1 MRASFSLIPMPESR
15 SRTMVYAFQ
24 GAPRHSWE
32 SHNVIL
38 IPMGDF
44 AAGLFDYFYEVNLIG
59 FHFSPVPN
67 CSERKPFIWSLYLN
81 YCWFLLYRIIK
92 FLV

>member
-32 SHNVIL
+32 SSQCHFGPDGRLCGVIRL
-38 IPMGDF
+38 LRYLSQIGTP
-44 AAGLFDYFYEVNLIG
+44 LF
-59 FHFSPVPN
+59 S
-67 CSERKPFIWSLYLN
+67 ST
-81 YCWFLLYRIIK
+81 FLL
-92 FLV
+92 FSLLHDFSM